1 MLIYLV
7 GGADVNKQ
15 WLKSL
20 DHKNAIWVGVD
31 RGTQTLL
38 DAGIRV
44 DRAFGDFDSVSAV
57 ELEFIRSVV
66 QSVETAN
73 AEKNETDLELALNWA
88 IEQQSDIKILGAT
101 GGRLDHFM
109 GNLQLL
115 SSEKALNY
123 TRLIEIEDEQ
133 NRIRMLKAGKWK
145 VENCEDFQYLSFI
158 PMTNEVEGLSLTGV
172 KYTLTNYNAVFGST
186 RTISNEIIEPIAS
199 ISFSTGILM
208 MVRSKD
214 KS

>member
-1 MLIYLV
+1 MIYLV
-7 GGADVNKQ
+7 GGGNINIQ
-15 WLKSL
+15 WLKLL
-20 DHKNAIWVGVD
+20 DRKDSIWVGVD

-44 DRAFGDFDSVSAV
+44 DRAVGDFDSVSAR
-57 ELEFIRSVV
+57 ELEVIRSAV
-66 QSVETAN
+66 QSIETADS
-73 AEKNETDLELALNWA
+73 EKNETDLELALNWA
-88 IEQQSDIKILGAT
+88 IGQKKRIKILGAT

-115 SSEKALNY
+115 SSEKALEY
-123 TRLIEIEDEQ
+123 PSPIEIEDEQ
-133 NRIRMLKAGKWK
+133 NRIRMLKAGEWQ
-145 VENCEDFQYLSFI
+145 VEKSKDFHYLSFI
-158 PMTNEVEGLSLTGV
+158 PMTNAVEELTLSGV
-172 KYTLTNYNAVFGST
+172 KYPLTNYKAVFGST
-186 RTISNEIIEPIAS
+186 RTISNEIIDPIAS